1 MNVGEAK
8 VSALEAVGKLFVV
21 EAEEMEKGRVEVV
34 DVDFSIDYAEA
45 NARNLLLEERS
56 RKPGFGGIHG
66 GERRLVMGWRLP
78 LLITQVDDR
87 IQLIDYGLLS
97 SSGKVL

>member
-45 NARNLLLEERS
+45 NAGKFLLAGRS
-56 RKPGFGGIHG
+56 RNP
-66 GERRLVMGWRLP
+66 VWRNTWGRKRVGDGLEASA
-78 LLITQVDDR
+78 
-87 IQLIDYGLLS
+87 IDH
-97 SSGKVL
+97 SGR